1 MCYPLT
7 SYIEIVNTGNFLKPG
22 RIPDKMFWCC
32 NTKKFQRENVIGD
45 PYQFF
50 LSFETTIFLKLE
62 SVPLQLFVTVSQQ
75 IFDGKRDNLSLPLLH
90 KFFDNR
96 SFRNTKEIPYV
107 FFSALW
113 DKNFLIEKRDTTPPQ
128 IQKAFRQ
135 TIFPETPKGS
145 STNCFGT
152 RRHKQLNVKL
162 WYSPFLLSLNFFE
175 TRTILGHKKRP
186 QRNASVVQDK
196 NFLLL
201 KRAIGSETENK
212 YSNNKTKNFVV
223 KNPSVSSHQEIENSS
238 TA

>member
-1 MCYPLT
+1 
-7 SYIEIVNTGNFLKPG
+7 
-22 RIPDKMFWCC
+22 MFPYNCLLLLA
-32 NTKKFQRENVIGD
+32 NKFSTENVIIS
-45 PYQFF
+45 PSLFSINF
-50 LSFETTIFLKLE
+50 SIPEVSETQNK
-62 SVPLQLFVTVSQQ
+62 S
-75 IFDGKRDNLSLPLLH
+75 
-90 KFFDNR
+90 
-96 SFRNTKEIPYV
+96 PYV

-113 DKNFLIEKRDTTPPQ
+113 DKNFLIEKRDTTPPH

-135 TIFPETPKGS
+135 QIFPETPKGS

-186 QRNASVVQDK
+186 QRNASVVQNK

-201 KRAIGSETENK
+201 KRAIGSETENN

-223 KNPSVSSHQEIENSS
+223 ENPSVSSHQEIEKSS